1 MYALIRTFIWKI
13 GNHIALN
20 GMLAFVIFDL
30 GYDKRCCWYLIIT
43 NKCSIIRVISLF
55 GDGLPMDLKEL
66 KKYADTMDDNGK
78 RELIS
83 FLQSRTKGIA
93 VPVRAID
100 ESRNIKMGL
109 FARIAKTILS
119 YDLGS
124 TL

>member
-1 MYALIRTFIWKI
+1 
-13 GNHIALN
+13 
-20 GMLAFVIFDL
+20 
-30 GYDKRCCWYLIIT
+30 
-43 NKCSIIRVISLF
+43 
-55 GDGLPMDLKEL
+55 MDLKEL

-119 YDLGS
+119 CDLES
-124 TL
+124 MLLKHALERLHVNVTVVSLVAKRSMTLQTPLCNERGDLIFGFALLNA